1 MTAKA
6 LWLFCLIFGSSSE
19 SPEGERKGPVS
30 LGGKA
35 WGLSGP
41 SRAKAPPAA
50 GGAEGN
56 RLAPRSPGPA
66 DEGPGSWPWA
76 DRRRKGPG
84 PAAEQEREQEQERE
98 RERERE
104 QKRSGGG
111 AAAGGAAPSRGRSRP
126 SGPAAAARLQ
136 GAPSGV
142 SWARPR
148 SRGPPP
154 HLNRPGRARPHR
166 PADQPK
172 PSWLTNRQPAS
183 LLHHFNLLPTDP
195 DNTEKTCEIECWRD
209 RDEREHY
216 CMSEFAV
223 NGIVHD
229 VEMLG
234 KGIQLVTLLVNN
246 DGLYKLS
253 RLYITPDDFFFRV
266 NILAVDSSS
275 CTKPCPDFKLGSR
288 YIVMGQIYHK
298 RRQLPT
304 ALLQVLRGRLRPGD
318 GLLKS
323 SGGYVKRFNRKRD
336 GKVQS
341 AVHTKCR

>member
-84 PAAEQEREQEQERE
+84 PAAEQEREQEQE
-98 RERERE
+98 
-104 QKRSGGG
+104 
-111 AAAGGAAPSRGRSRP
+111 GRSRP

-183 LLHHFNLLPTDP
+183 LLHHFNLLPTDS
-195 DNTEKTCEIECWRD
+195 
-209 RDEREHY
+209 
-216 CMSEFAV
+216 SE
-223 NGIVHD
+223 
-229 VEMLG
+229 
-234 KGIQLVTLLVNN
+234 
-246 DGLYKLS
+246 
-253 RLYITPDDFFFRV
+253 
-266 NILAVDSSS
+266 
-275 CTKPCPDFKLGSR
+275 
-288 YIVMGQIYHK
+288 
-298 RRQLPT
+298 
-304 ALLQVLRGRLRPGD
+304 
-318 GLLKS
+318 
-323 SGGYVKRFNRKRD
+323 
-336 GKVQS
+336 
-341 AVHTKCR
+341 